1 MYVILFVVNLIF
13 IVLLKFIE
21 FCWSKVLNGFF
32 RLVLMRYFFATF
44 LHFLE
49 LACQFDCFMHSDW
62 LYLYTINV
70 VTFLF
75 TVKYIYV
82 YSSRIMKQE
91 LYMVN
96 ILIFYIHTCFMS
108 ASFVYY
114 RFYKLDSLIRKKLL
128 HTGDCIS
135 LYSFFLV
142 LYSRSTRIH
151 TYCESTESPL
161 RTGIMIRLSRHVLV
175 ASNEEV
181 FRPILEVEI
190 HLRSC
195 FCY

>member
-13 IVLLKFIE
+13 IFLLKFIE

-62 LYLYTINV
+62 LYLCTINV

-96 ILIFYIHTCFMS
+96 ILIFYIHTFYVRILWLL
-108 ASFVYY
+108 SFLQAWFAGQEKAPSHW
-114 RFYKLDSLIRKKLL
+114 RLHLSL
-128 HTGDCIS
+128 
-135 LYSFFLV
+135 
-142 LYSRSTRIH
+142 
-151 TYCESTESPL
+151 
-161 RTGIMIRLSRHVLV
+161 
-175 ASNEEV
+175 
-181 FRPILEVEI
+181 
-190 HLRSC
+190 
-195 FCY
+195 